1 MGPPRSYPS
10 GCQKR
15 KKKRRIEQLVESQR
29 GAMDKFFTS
38 NNQTGLSG
46 HIDTVE
52 SIENEVNQE
61 EGNKNLWTEE
71 GNRNENDQI

>member
-1 MGPPRSYPS
+1 M
-10 GCQKR
+10 
-15 KKKRRIEQLVESQR
+15 EQLVESQR
-29 GAMDKFFTS
+29 GVMDNFFTS